1 MPKRIL
7 TTKQKE
13 QNRLRS
19 ALWYKANREL
29 TKEKRSKAFKD
40 YYYKNRE
47 FILSK
52 ARIRDKG
59 RYAKRFFYS
68 RAKAH
73 VQRLGKND
81 NVDAV
86 CYAMSKAWYN
96 QRGICVYTG
105 KKLDRSAQLDHKVPV
120 CRGGDNSAENLQW
133 ITAEANRVKRSMTHA
148 EFIAICSDIVA
159 YIEAN
164 KMPRPR
170 PKPGN
175 R

>member
-7 TTKQKE
+7 TNKQKE

-19 ALWYKANREL
+19 AQWYLNN
-29 TKEKRSKAFKD
+29 KEKIKDERSNAFKA
-40 YYYKNRE
+40 YYYANRE

-52 ARIRDKG
+52 ARARDKK

-73 VQRLGKND
+73 VSRLKSLESPD
-81 NVDAV
+81 TL
-86 CYAMSKAWYN
+86 CQSISRIWYK

-105 KKLDRSAQLDHKVPV
+105 MKLDRTAQLDHKVPV
-120 CRGGDNSAENLQW
+120 CKGGDNSPDNLQW

-148 EFIAICSDIVA
+148 EFIAICSDIAA

-170 PKPGN
+170 HKSES